1 MNYRKTYEQFLNH
14 LCSTYRKMLEILD
27 KIEGFDKLLSDVS
40 NKRRPDADFV
50 YAIAT
55 QKERLLAQLDSLSI
69 EIEEFHVKLENIM
82 SLCQEIAE
90 LPMYRYMEN
99 LQLLTYYRISAIM
112 DEEAV
117 ETPQVIDKLT
127 ACKESMELDLIIREV
142 PKEQKHVVMFIPD
155 KKM

>member
-69 EIEEFHVKLENIM
+69 EIEEFHV
-82 SLCQEIAE
+82 
-90 LPMYRYMEN
+90 N
-99 LQLLTYYRISAIM
+99 LQLLTYYRINAIM

-127 ACKESMELDLIIREV
+127 ACKESMELDLMISEV
-142 PKEQKHVVMFIPD
+142 PKEQKQVFMFIPD
-155 KKM
+155 KKK